1 LVTGGSGFGQDLHIG
16 LGDSNA
22 TSTVIGQDFL
32 GIVFDIDLDPQIRL
46 VDVDNDDIGLGTT
59 IFATTPAIGTQY
71 IELERD
77 GNTFFGRIYSDALF
91 SILTESKSLTAVS
104 TIDDLQY
111 IKLNTESTSATTD
124 HTYEGII
131 DDVTF
136 IDGAGNPIVVFFTG
150 DLVEAQ
156 ETVII
161 TPPTIPEG
169 ITDLAGSTVGN
180 TCQLSWSAPFTTST
194 INGYRI
200 LRQVDGTGGFV
211 TLIANTS
218 NTLTTNTDTGLINN
232 VLYEYDVRAGN
243 RFGFSNTTSNIVDC
257 MPVINDVP
265 SDPSPLIV
273 VEQPNGDALLT
284 WVEPKNG
291 DPTGYQIQRKIEAGG
306 FLTIVNDTGTT
317 ALTFLDVNTDPSVQY
332 TWRIAGWNFV
342 GLGAFS
348 NQLTLT
354 MASAPNAPLLSG
366 AQNGNQIDISW
377 TQPAS
382 DNPING
388 YLIDRRINFGA
399 FTTLIANTTT
409 TDLNFT
415 DVNVTKPDAFGY
427 RVRALSSSGQGTV
440 SNVVDIVFGSHL
452 IVEVREQDGSFFKG
466 GGVVKGVNSTFTL
479 LVGLDVNSNAIFDNL
494 DVGNFNFTFT
504 DSDDFILNKTF
515 GFPAPVGNDTST
527 FTINALVF
535 DVDCPNAGGGTDIR
549 IKVNYTDAKDIV
561 AFPSTPVCDSSDQ
574 VSWSTQWQGSAV
586 NDTSTMVADFISNIF
601 QANAEQFLA
610 SADIIPTVYN
620 SGLNQIVS
628 EEYVVNMTDVTINF
642 NLFLGRAPA
651 GGGGGS
657 SGSQPTTPP
666 ALSIPDPEIV
676 FAQRLTGL
684 SLLSRTH
691 QFAQAGQVIEGS
703 ITVQWEG
710 EENLR
715 VLEITQPDGELDI
728 RFDLPPF
735 PLVQEIEGIG
745 EFAMS
750 SADIPYT
757 IVLPPSECSEELGIT
772 INCFDPILHTLPV
785 EFRFG
790 LGDQEYLGSTEVFVD
805 GRPIPL
811 DIVQL
816 QIILLFLVLIVS
828 AVFGNFIRNRAKGG
842 RKRQV
847 RVKKKF
853 KKKFDSS

>member
-1 LVTGGSGFGQDLHIG
+1 
-16 LGDSNA
+16 
-22 TSTVIGQDFL
+22 
-32 GIVFDIDLDPQIRL
+32 
-46 VDVDNDDIGLGTT
+46 
-59 IFATTPAIGTQY
+59 
-71 IELERD
+71 
-77 GNTFFGRIYSDALF
+77 
-91 SILTESKSLTAVS
+91 
-104 TIDDLQY
+104 
-111 IKLNTESTSATTD
+111 
-124 HTYEGII
+124 
-131 DDVTF
+131 
-136 IDGAGNPIVVFFTG
+136 
-150 DLVEAQ
+150 
-156 ETVII
+156 
-161 TPPTIPEG
+161 
-169 ITDLAGSTVGN
+169 
-180 TCQLSWSAPFTTST
+180 
-194 INGYRI
+194 
-200 LRQVDGTGGFV
+200 
-211 TLIANTS
+211 
-218 NTLTTNTDTGLINN
+218 
-232 VLYEYDVRAGN
+232 
-243 RFGFSNTTSNIVDC
+243 
-257 MPVINDVP
+257 
-265 SDPSPLIV
+265 
-273 VEQPNGDALLT
+273 
-284 WVEPKNG
+284 
-291 DPTGYQIQRKIEAGG
+291 
-306 FLTIVNDTGTT
+306 
-317 ALTFLDVNTDPSVQY
+317 
-332 TWRIAGWNFV
+332 
-342 GLGAFS
+342 
-348 NQLTLT
+348 
-354 MASAPNAPLLSG
+354 
-366 AQNGNQIDISW
+366 
-377 TQPAS
+377 
-382 DNPING
+382 
-388 YLIDRRINFGA
+388 
-399 FTTLIANTTT
+399 
-409 TDLNFT
+409 
-415 DVNVTKPDAFGY
+415 
-427 RVRALSSSGQGTV
+427 
-440 SNVVDIVFGSHL
+440 
-452 IVEVREQDGSFFKG
+452 
-466 GGVVKGVNSTFTL
+466 
-479 LVGLDVNSNAIFDNL
+479 VNSNAIFDNL

-515 GFPAPVGNDTST
+515 NIPAPAGNDTST

-535 DVDCPNAGGGTDIR
+535 DVDCPNAGGGVDIR

-561 AFPSTPVCDSSDQ
+561 AFPSVPVCDSSDQ

-586 NDTSTMVADFISNIF
+586 NDTSTMIADFISNIF

-657 SGSQPTTPP
+657 SGSQPTVPP

-691 QFAQAGQVIEGS
+691 QFAQAGQVIEGF

-735 PLVQEIEGIG
+735 PLVQQTEGIG

-750 SADIPYT
+750 TADIPYT
-757 IVLPPSECSEELGIT
+757 IVLPPSECNAELGIT

-816 QIILLFLVLIVS
+816 QIILLFLVLIAS
-828 AVFGNFIRNRAKGG
+828 AVFGNFIRRRVKGG
-842 RKRQV
+842 RKRQI